1 MTSVQVYIE
10 GKRLELF
17 KDENIKINL
26 SLQNVADFSK
36 QYADF
41 TQSFSVPA
49 SPTNNAIFEH
59 FYQNEVDS
67 TFDYNIKRNA
77 YIEIDYTP
85 FRTGKIQL
93 NKATLK
99 DTQASSYAI
108 TFYGKLTNLID
119 ILGDKKLKDLDFNEY
134 SHEYNGDEV
143 EDRIINDVTN
153 YDIRYPLI
161 SGRRL
166 WSYNDGTTTDIKA
179 TDSAISYTELFPA
192 IKVDKILDMITS
204 EFNIDFTGLWRLDQR
219 WLDCFLLLKKGKEF
233 IYWTKA
239 VKLVYTT
246 FLRNLTTNTE
256 WDILAAVNSRV
267 AYIQDFYNT
276 SDRYYNNI
284 NNTFKLISDFPENY
298 LNFTEQAKHEISIRI
313 AGLNSTTK
321 WIIEVYE
328 DNILINTV
336 NGVGNTP
343 GLFYLV
349 LYTRKLFQLGTQSF
363 DEPAKEINFKMKLS
377 EADTFA
383 TEIKSRYEVLVF
395 PVLGGLAG
403 TLTAETIMNGS
414 HSAIDDT
421 FDFLNF
427 IPDMKITDFLSGV
440 MKQFNLVYDPQSE
453 AETNNSDLVLRI
465 DTMDMWYQRGAV
477 IDITDYVDI
486 KDIELQVSK
495 LYKSIE
501 FKYQQS
507 QSFLNIEYRET
518 NNTDYGDL
526 RYILPYDGE
535 EYKVELPFENLLQTT
550 FTGTDLQVGY
560 LLDKDFNPY
569 ENKPILL
576 YKYDKQSCDF
586 KFDKGPTTVTVSDY
600 IPFGQDLKYNG
611 NNLTLHFNAENSSL
625 LLEPIMYTSF
635 FNYYQ
640 GYLENLFDNKQRIV
654 NVKANLP
661 ISLVQNLKLNDRLI
675 IKDKRFTINNIGLEL
690 TSGVC
695 DLELL
700 YDLR

>member
-1 MTSVQVYIE
+1 MTSVQIYIE
-10 GKRLELF
+10 GQRLELF

-26 SLQNVADFSK
+26 SLQNIADISK

-67 TFDYNIKRNA
+67 TFDYNIKRDA

-85 FRTGKIQL
+85 FRSGKIQL

-99 DTQASSYAI
+99 DTQASNYSI

-119 ILGDKKLKDLDFNEY
+119 IIKDFKLKDLDFNQY

-143 EDRIINDVTN
+143 EDRITNDVTD

-179 TDSAISYTELFPA
+179 TNSALSYTELFPA
-192 IKVDKILDMITS
+192 IKVDKILSMITTQ
-204 EFNIDFTGLWRLDQR
+204 FNIDFTGLWRLDQR
-219 WLDCFLLLKKGKEF
+219 WLDCFLLLKKEKEF

-239 VKLVYTT
+239 LKLVYTN
-246 FLRNLTTNTE
+246 FSRDLTTNAE
-256 WDILAAVNSRV
+256 FDVLAALQSRV
-267 AYIQDFYNT
+267 ADIQDFYNN
-276 SDRYYNNI
+276 SDRYWNNI
-284 NNTFKLISDFPENY
+284 NSVFKLISDFPENY
-298 LNFTEQAKHEISIRI
+298 LMFSESVSHEILMRI
-313 AGLNSTTK
+313 TGLNSTTK

-328 DNILINTV
+328 DNILINTF
-336 NGVGNTP
+336 NGIGNTP

-349 LYTRKLFQLGTQSF
+349 LYTRNFFQIGNQTV
-363 DEPAKEINFKMKLS
+363 DEPAKEINFKIKLS
-377 EADTFA
+377 EADNFA
-383 TEIKSRYEVLVF
+383 TEIKSRYNVIVY

-403 TLTAETIMNGS
+403 TLSAETIMQGS
-414 HSAIDDT
+414 HSAVDDT

-427 IPDMKITDFLSGV
+427 IPDMTIKDFLAGV
-440 MKQFNLVYDPQSE
+440 MKQFNLVFDPQSE
-453 AETNNSDLVLRI
+453 QETNDSNLVLRI

-477 IDITDYVDI
+477 IDITDYVDV

-518 NNTDYGDL
+518 NNAEYGDL
-526 RYILPYDGE
+526 RYIYPYDGE
-535 EYKVELPFENLLQTT
+535 EYKIELPFENLLQTT

-576 YKYDKQSCDF
+576 YKYDSQPCDF
-586 KFDKGPTTVTVSDY
+586 KFDKGPSTVTVSDY

-611 NNLTLHFNAENSSL
+611 NDLTLHFNAENSTL
-625 LLEPIMYTSF
+625 LLEPIMNTSF
-635 FNYYQ
+635 YNYYQ
-640 GYLENLFDNKQRIV
+640 GYLESLFDNKQRIV
-654 NVKANLP
+654 NIKANLP

-675 IKDKRFTINNIGLEL
+675 INDKRFTINNIGLEL

>member
-67 TFDYNIKRNA
+67 TFDYNLKRNA

-179 TDSAISYTELFPA
+179 TNSAIVFTELFPA

-204 EFNIDFTGLWRLDQR
+204 EFNINFTGLWRLDQR

-233 IYWTKA
+233 QYWTKA
-239 VKLVYTT
+239 LKLLYET
-246 FLRNLTTNTE
+246 FSINQTTNTVF
-256 WDILAAVNSRV
+256 DIASTFISRFNN
-267 AYIQDFYNT
+267 IRDFYNVY
-276 SDRYYNNI
+276 DPYYNFP
-284 NNTFKLISDFPENY
+284 TQLLISNFPENY
-298 LNFTEQAKHEISIRI
+298 LKDGESVNHKIWFRI
-313 AGLNSTTK
+313 YGLDPLTK
-321 WIIEVYE
+321 WILEIYE
-328 DNILINTV
+328 NGILINNI
-336 NGVGNTP
+336 NGTGNTP
-343 GLFYLV
+343 TTPFTFYTEI
-349 LYTRKLFQLGTQSF
+349 YTRNYLSSGSSSVDL
-363 DEPAKEINFKMKLS
+363 PAKSVLLKIKLDQP
-377 EADTFA
+377 DTFN
-383 TEIKSRYEVLVF
+383 TEIRSIYDVILLDNF
-395 PVLGGLAG
+395 LAEA
-403 TLTAETIMNGS
+403 TLSAETTMTGTHNATS
-414 HSAIDDT
+414 DT